1 MPSNIFDY
9 VNVGTK
15 IYRSLYNLDYE
26 NILDCDFGKGVPVM
40 ARFALPGDI
49 WKITNVGFFRTL
61 PLFAPIFTGIKVKF
75 RNFFVPLR
83 LVDEDATDIISGGED
98 GNDTNFF
105 QHIAGQPQKYGFHDY
120 LGIPLN
126 ISPANG
132 GANLPRRYWKQ
143 GYDLIYNEWY
153 RDERLQEE
161 RPVINANFSDDLFN
175 VNYSRDYFTS
185 ALLNQQLGVAP
196 AIPLTGVLP
205 LNYVLDPVG
214 IPRSTSSPSGP
225 KYYYAGGNN
234 VYNTSSF
241 GRAGNSSDDGF
252 SVNAYEKL
260 NVRANQLSG
269 DDLSLSANYNSSG
282 PTSISDSASLYV
294 PGPALK
300 MDGYNAT
307 QIVNGFQVN
316 LASAGGQF
324 DIQDI
329 RRAFAFQ
336 SILERNNR
344 AGSRYN
350 EFLRAN
356 YGISPTDETLQRP
369 VYLGGSQS
377 YINISEVLQNSQT
390 TDSSPLGT
398 QAGKGIGLSSNS
410 IKPYLVKEFG
420 MMFTIMSITP
430 DTQYMSQGVNR
441 QYTYATRWD
450 FFNPS
455 LQNLGEQAIRNG
467 ELYINSDLS
476 GNDAI
481 TDNEK
486 IFGYQPMY
494 QELRFNDNIICGAFR
509 DTLKY
514 WHLGRE
520 FSERPNLDSD
530 FIQVDAA
537 RDNLNRIFAA
547 DDSSQYKPFYC
558 HIYNKLRVVRPLVKY
573 PIPATL

>member
-9 VNVGTK
+9 VNVGQK
-15 IYRSLYNLDYE
+15 INRSLYNLDYE
-26 NILDCDFGKGVPVM
+26 NIFDCDFGKGVPVM
-40 ARFALPGDI
+40 ARFAVPGDI

-98 GNDTNFF
+98 GNSVKSFSSLSV
-105 QHIAGQPQKYGFHDY
+105 QPKKYGFHDY
-120 LGIPLN
+120 LGLPLGLK
-126 ISPANG
+126 PTNG
-132 GANLPRRYWKQ
+132 GDNLVRAYWSR
-143 GYDLIYNEWY
+143 GYNLIYNEWY
-153 RDERLQEE
+153 RDEQLQDEK
-161 RPVINANFSDDLFN
+161 PVFVDDIDDLFN

-205 LNYVLDPVG
+205 IQHYNGAQLNLSLLDG
-214 IPRSTSSPSGP
+214 SSTTSKYGWTGFVANQRDTSTPTPSDFINRPSGSI
-225 KYYYAGGNN
+225 ASQNN
-234 VYNTSSF
+234 
-241 GRAGNSSDDGF
+241 G
-252 SVNAYEKL
+252 
-260 NVRANQLSG
+260 
-269 DDLSLSANYNSSG
+269 
-282 PTSISDSASLYV
+282 
-294 PGPALK
+294 
-300 MDGYNAT
+300 
-307 QIVNGFQVN
+307 N
-316 LASAGGQF
+316 LAFWAYTGSQIANTDDSPLASYIQLDDNNFSTQLRGNLAAAGGQF
-324 DIQDI
+324 DVQDL

-356 YGISPTDETLQRP
+356 FGISPTDETLQRP

-377 YINISEVLQNSQT
+377 YINVSEVLQNSQT

-441 QYTYATRWD
+441 QYTYASRWD

-455 LQNLGEQAIRNG
+455 LQNLGEQAVRNG
-467 ELYINSDLS
+467 ELYISDDAS
-476 GNDAI
+476 DND
-481 TDNEK
+481 K

-494 QELRFNDNIICGAFR
+494 QELRFNDNIICGSFR
-509 DTLKY
+509 DNLKY

-520 FSERPNLDSD
+520 FAERPNLDSD
-530 FIQVDAA
+530 FIEVDSE
-537 RDNLNRIFAA
+537 RDNLTRIFAA
-547 DDSSQYKPFYC
+547 EDSAKYKPFYC

>member
-1 MPSNIFDY
+1 MPSNIFNY
-9 VNVGTK
+9 VNVGQK
-15 IYRSLYNLDYE
+15 IHRSLYNLDYE
-26 NILDCDFGKGVPVM
+26 NIFDCDFGKGVPVM
-40 ARFALPGDI
+40 ARFAVPGDI

-98 GNDTNFF
+98 GNSTKSFSPLSV
-105 QHIAGQPQKYGFHDY
+105 QPKKYGFHDY
-120 LGIPLN
+120 LGVPLGLKL
-126 ISPANG
+126 SNG
-132 GANLPRRYWKQ
+132 GDNLVRAYWSR
-143 GYDLIYNEWY
+143 GYNLIYNEWY
-153 RDERLQEE
+153 RDEQLQDEK
-161 RPVINANFSDDLFN
+161 PVFADNIDDLFN

-205 LNYVLDPVG
+205 LNYSGGYVG
-214 IPRSTSSPSGP
+214 RLKDINGDLTEDSYGFIGLVGSNADSYYDTSREDYLFPGQSLAYVQPGSNSPENKSINTF
-225 KYYYAGGNN
+225 GNI
-234 VYNTSSF
+234 VTT
-241 GRAGNSSDDGF
+241 GNSGSPYSSLGAYAQLDRNTNSVVF
-252 SVNAYEKL
+252 S
-260 NVRANQLSG
+260 S
-269 DDLSLSANYNSSG
+269 
-282 PTSISDSASLYV
+282 
-294 PGPALK
+294 
-300 MDGYNAT
+300 
-307 QIVNGFQVN
+307 N
-316 LASAGGQF
+316 LAAAGGQF
-324 DIQDI
+324 DVQDL

-356 YGISPTDETLQRP
+356 FGISPTDETLQRP

-377 YINISEVLQNSQT
+377 YINVSEVLQNSQT
-390 TDSSPLGT
+390 TESSPLGT

-441 QYTYATRWD
+441 QYTYASRWD

-455 LQNLGEQAIRNG
+455 LQNLGEQAVRNG
-467 ELYINSDLS
+467 ELYISDDAS
-476 GNDAI
+476 DND
-481 TDNEK
+481 K

-494 QELRFNDNIICGAFR
+494 QELRFNDNIICGSFR
-509 DTLKY
+509 DILKY

-520 FSERPNLDSD
+520 FAERPNLNSD
-530 FIQVDAA
+530 FIEVDSQ
-537 RDNLNRIFAA
+537 RDNLTRIFAA
-547 DDSSQYKPFYC
+547 EHSAKYKPFYC

>member
-15 IYRSLYNLDYE
+15 IHRSLYNLDYE
-26 NILDCDFGKGVPVM
+26 NIFDCDFGKGVPVM
-40 ARFALPGDI
+40 ARFAVPGDV

-83 LVDEDATDIISGGED
+83 LVEEDATDIISGGED
-98 GNDTNFF
+98 GNNNQSFDAL
-105 QHIAGQPQKYGFHDY
+105 QVQPKKYGFHDY
-120 LGIPLN
+120 LGIPLT
-126 ISPANG
+126 ITPPNG
-132 GANLPRRYWKQ
+132 GVNMPRAYWSR
-143 GYDLIYNEWY
+143 GYNLIYNEWY
-153 RDERLQEE
+153 RDEHLQDEK
-161 RPVINANFSDDLFN
+161 PVLNAFDIDDLFN

-205 LNYVLDPVG
+205 LNYDGQVTAVPISVEY
-214 IPRSTSSPSGP
+214 PTSD
-225 KYYYAGGNN
+225 KRYYAGESMIYTESNVGRSAGSIGTNKRVLAYRPMNVTPDFFPDGGNMATLN
-234 VYNTSSF
+234 INAQYESTQSSDF
-241 GRAGNSSDDGF
+241 RDSSKLIAVGPRLQEDAYGGNSG
-252 SVNAYEKL
+252 
-260 NVRANQLSG
+260 
-269 DDLSLSANYNSSG
+269 
-282 PTSISDSASLYV
+282 
-294 PGPALK
+294 
-300 MDGYNAT
+300 
-307 QIVNGFQVN
+307 IVKDFNVN
-316 LASAGGQF
+316 LSSAGGQF

-420 MMFTIMSITP
+420 LMFTIMSITP

-441 QYTYATRWD
+441 QYTYASRWD

-467 ELYINSDLS
+467 ELFIS
-476 GNDAI
+476 NDAD
-481 TDNEK
+481 DNEK

-494 QELRFNDNIICGAFR
+494 QELRFNDNIICGSFR
-509 DTLKY
+509 DNLKY

-530 FIQVDAA
+530 FIEVDST
-537 RDNLNRIFAA
+537 RDDLNRIFAS
-547 DDSSQYKPFYC
+547 DDASQYKPFYC